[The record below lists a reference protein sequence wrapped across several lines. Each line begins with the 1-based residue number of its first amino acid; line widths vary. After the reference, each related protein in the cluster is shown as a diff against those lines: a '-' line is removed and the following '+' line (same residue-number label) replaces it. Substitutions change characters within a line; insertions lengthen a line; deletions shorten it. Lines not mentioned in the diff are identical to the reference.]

1 MEKPNGKRIGSKALK
16 YIGLKVLDIYII
28 RKFLGTFFFSIL
40 IILSIAI
47 VFDFSEK
54 IDDFIEN
61 EAAFHD
67 VIFEYYLNFIP
78 YFTVLFSSL
87 FTFISVIYFTSKM
100 AYDSEIIAILSSGVN
115 FARLLRPYMLSA
127 FVIASFSF
135 MLSNLVLPD
144 ATRIKLDFEE
154 KYIHSRPV
162 SFDRKN
168 IHRQIE
174 PGKFIY
180 MESYSNVSQ
189 TGYNFSMEKFEDGV
203 LVSKLM
209 ADQIFWDSTKNK
221 WTIRRY
227 YIRDIDGLN
236 ETITE
241 HQLIDTTINMYPGDF
256 MKRINIVEAMSLG
269 ELNEFISIAKM
280 QGETNVTSYLIEKYR
295 RTANPF
301 STFILTI
308 IGVAVS
314 SRKVR
319 GGIGAQLGAGL
330 VIAFGYILFMQFSSQ
345 FSISGSLPPLV
356 AVWIPNFIFMFV
368 AVILYRLAPK

>member
-1 MEKPNGKRIGSKALK
+1 MEKPNGKKIGTKALK
-16 YIGLKVLDIYII
+16 YVGLKVLDIYII

-61 EAAFHD
+61 EASFHD

-78 YFTVLFSSL
+78 YFAVLFSSL

-115 FARLLRPYMLSA
+115 FARLLRPYLLSA
-127 FVIASFSF
+127 FVIAMFSF

-162 SFDRKN
+162 SFNRKN
-168 IHRQIE
+168 IHRQVE
-174 PGKFIY
+174 PGTYIY

-189 TGYNFSMEKFEDGV
+189 TGYNFSMEKFENGI

-221 WTIRRY
+221 WTIRRS
-227 YIRDIDGLN
+227 YIRDIDGLK
-236 ETITE
+236 ETITTNS
-241 HQLIDTTINMYPGDF
+241 LIDTTINMYPEDF

-269 ELNEFISIAKM
+269 ELNEFISISKM

-330 VIAFGYILFMQFSSQ
+330 VIAFSYILFMQFSSQ
-345 FSISGSLPPLV
+345 FSISGSLPPLI
-356 AVWIPNFIFMFV
+356 AVWIPNFIFMIV
-368 AVILYRLAPK
+368 AIVLYRLAPK

>member
-236 ETITE
+236 ETITT
-241 HQLIDTTINMYPGDF
+241 HRLIDTTINMYPGDF

-368 AVILYRLAPK
+368 AIILYRLAPK

>member
-1 MEKPNGKRIGSKALK
+1 MEKPNGKEIINKAVK
-16 YIGLKVLDIYII
+16 YFGLKVLDIYII
-28 RKFLGTFFFSIL
+28 RKFLGTFFFSII
-40 IILSIAI
+40 IILSIAV

-61 EAAFHD
+61 NASFRE
-67 VIFEYYLNFIP
+67 VIFDYYMNFIP
-78 YFTVLFSSL
+78 YFAVLFSSL

-100 AYDSEIIAILSSGVN
+100 AYDSEIIAILSNGVN
-115 FARLLRPYMLSA
+115 FSRLLRPYLLSA
-127 FVIASFSF
+127 LVIALFSF
-135 MLSNLVLPD
+135 MLSNLVLPK
-144 ATRIKLDFEE
+144 ATQVKLDFEE
-154 KYIHSRPV
+154 QYIHSRPV
-162 SFDRKN
+162 SFNRKN

-174 PGKFIY
+174 PGKYIY

-189 TGYNFSMEKFEDGV
+189 TGYNFSMEKFEDGI

-209 ADQIFWDSTKNK
+209 ADQIFWDSIKTK

-227 YIRDIDGLN
+227 YIRDIDGLT

-241 HQLIDTTINMYPGDF
+241 DNLIDTTINMHPEDF
-256 MKRINIVEAMSLG
+256 MKRVNIVEAMSLKD
-269 ELNEFISIAKM
+269 LNEFISIAKM

-301 STFILTI
+301 STFILTV

-345 FSISGSLPPLV
+345 FSISGSLPPLI

-368 AVILYRLAPK
+368 AIVMYRMAPK